1 MSWGFG
7 TWDAA
12 GRDNNTGLVKINAVG
27 TMQFD
32 SNYTGTQSFYL
43 PSGYSLSYLHQA
55 GGNYIGRMRITISG
69 NSVTISS
76 VANDDYSSGTLGK
89 YQMNFVVVYAR

>member
-1 MSWGFG
+1 MAWGFG
-7 TWDAA
+7 TWDSG

-32 SNYTGTQSFYL
+32 GNYTGSQGFYQ
-43 PSGYSLSYLHQA
+43 PQGYSLSFLHQA
-55 GGNYIGRMRITISG
+55 GGNYVGRMRISISG
-69 NSVTISS
+69 GTLTVSS
-76 VANDDYSSGTLGK
+76 ASNDDYSQGTLPK